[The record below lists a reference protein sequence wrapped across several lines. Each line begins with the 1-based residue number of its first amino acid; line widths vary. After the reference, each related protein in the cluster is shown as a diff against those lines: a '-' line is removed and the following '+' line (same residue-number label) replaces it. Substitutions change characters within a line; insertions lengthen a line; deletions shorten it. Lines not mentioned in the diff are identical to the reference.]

1 MSIFEEFFG
10 QMQHVPKI
18 LSKNVKSLRE
28 LDDSFQ
34 SNLKKFKKFTR

>member
-1 MSIFEEFFG
+1 MSIFQEFFG
-10 QMQHVPKI
+10 HMHHVPKV

-34 SNLKKFKKFTR
+34 SNLKKN